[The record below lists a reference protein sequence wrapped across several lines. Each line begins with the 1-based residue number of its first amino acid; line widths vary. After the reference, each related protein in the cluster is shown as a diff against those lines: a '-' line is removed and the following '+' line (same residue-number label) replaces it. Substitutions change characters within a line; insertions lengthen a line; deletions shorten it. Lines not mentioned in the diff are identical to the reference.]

1 MAETEDKKITAQKDN
16 ELKSAGFVFP
26 KYLQNIFSLFL
37 PKAKKTKNGKK
48 EFNIK
53 ALNCG
58 FFVFAALLTLYYIK
72 NVSFSL
78 NQIKNIDFG
87 NLASLKGVELDS
99 KEALLLKPFSFYLE
113 NIKKRDIFRMGRKPA
128 LEGEL
133 ISSKAAEATQ
143 NLRVVGISWSEQPDA
158 MIEDIKAGKTYFVK
172 KGQMAGEFK
181 VEVIYKDRVT
191 LRCGMENI
199 DIR

>member
-1 MAETEDKKITAQKDN
+1 M
-16 ELKSAGFVFP
+16 
-26 KYLQNIFSLFL
+26 
-37 PKAKKTKNGKK
+37 PKARKAKNGKK
-48 EFNIK
+48 KFNIK

-58 FFVFAALLTLYYIK
+58 LFVFAVLLTLYYI
-72 NVSFSL
+72 NGVSFSL

-87 NLASLKGVELDS
+87 NFVPLKGAESVS
-99 KEALLLKPFSFYLE
+99 NEAFLLKPFSFYLE
-113 NIKKRDIFRMGRKPA
+113 SVKKRDIFRMGRKPA
-128 LEGEL
+128 LEGEV

-181 VEVIYKDRVT
+181 VEAIYKDRVT
-191 LRCGMENI
+191 LKSGMESI

>member
-1 MAETEDKKITAQKDN
+1 MAETEGKKITAQK
-16 ELKSAGFVFP
+16 EAGLKASGFVFL
-26 KYLQNIFSLFL
+26 KYFQNVFSVFL
-37 PKAKKTKNGKK
+37 PKAPKDKNGKK

-58 FFVFAALLTLYYIK
+58 LFVFAVLLSLYYIK
-72 NVSFSL
+72 GISFSL

-87 NLASLKGVELDS
+87 NFASLKGA
-99 KEALLLKPFSFYLE
+99 EAVANEAFSLKPFSFYLE
-113 NIKKRDIFRMGRKPA
+113 SVKKRDIFRMGRKPPV
-128 LEGEL
+128 EGEL

-158 MIEDIKAGKTYFVK
+158 MIEDIKTGKTYFVK
-172 KGQMAGEFK
+172 KGQIAGEFK
-181 VEVIYKDRVT
+181 VEAIYKDRVT
-191 LRCGMENI
+191 LKSGMESI